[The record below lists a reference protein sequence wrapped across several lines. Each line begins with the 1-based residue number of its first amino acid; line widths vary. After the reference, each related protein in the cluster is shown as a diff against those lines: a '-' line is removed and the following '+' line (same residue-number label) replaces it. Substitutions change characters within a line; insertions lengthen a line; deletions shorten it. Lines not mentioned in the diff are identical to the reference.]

1 LHVRQT
7 EGGGQYFDVGFDGCI
22 RFFQFGVWPMVVQG
36 RGLFNLRTRHGWAL
50 VAVVFRVPVLL
61 KSMSPLLRAM
71 AMPIKPPRQW
81 ASMPGWKTVGS
92 PS

>member
-1 LHVRQT
+1 MRQT
-7 EGGGQYFDVGFDGCI
+7 EGGGQYFDVGFDGCV

-61 KSMSPLLRAM
+61 RAM